1 MCENGGQPD
10 MRSPAIVAVRLA
22 DEKSGIAETLQQA
35 LRR

>member
-1 MCENGGQPD
+1 MCEIVGQPD
-10 MRSPAIVAVRLA
+10 LRSPSIIAVRLA